1 MAKAGHRPG
10 VLTTLLTTII
20 PTLNAAATLG
30 ETLSALRGEIIVVD
44 GGSTDETISIATR
57 AGARV
62 LRSPRGRGRQLAAG
76 AQIADT
82 AWLLFLHADT
92 VLDRGWH
99 DAALRFIR
107 DPANAE
113 RAAAFTYALHDRSSA
128 ARRLE
133 KMVAWRTRRL
143 GLPYGDQGL
152 LISRA
157 AYDAVGGYRDLPL
170 MEDVD
175 LVRRLGHKRIAVLDC
190 RAVTSATRY
199 RNGYIAR
206 SCRNLCCLALYFAG
220 VSPRFIAKLYG

>member
-1 MAKAGHRPG
+1 
-10 VLTTLLTTII
+10 
-20 PTLNAAATLG
+20 LNAADTLG
-30 ETLSALRGEIIVVD
+30 ETLAALRGEIIVVD
-44 GGSTDETISIATR
+44 GGSTDETIAIATR

-62 LRSPRGRGRQLAAG
+62 IRSPRGRGRQLAAG
-76 AQIADT
+76 AQVADT
-82 AWLLFLHADT
+82 AWLLFVHADT
-92 VLDRGWH
+92 VLDGGWH
-99 DAALRFIR
+99 AAALRFIG

-113 RAAAFTYALHDRSSA
+113 QAAVFTYALRDRSSA

-133 KMVAWRTRRL
+133 KIVAWRTRRL

-175 LVRRLGHKRIAVLDC
+175 LMRRLGRRRIAVLDC
-190 RAVTSATRY
+190 RAVTSAARY
-199 RNGYIAR
+199 RSGYIAR

>member
-1 MAKAGHRPG
+1 
-10 VLTTLLTTII
+10 
-20 PTLNAAATLG
+20 LG
-30 ETLSALRGEIIVVD
+30 ETLAALRGEIIVVD
-44 GGSTDETISIATR
+44 GGSNDETISIANR

-62 LRSPRGRGRQLAAG
+62 IHSPRGRGRQLAAG
-76 AQIADT
+76 AQAADS

-92 VLDRGWH
+92 VLDGGWY
-99 DAALRFIR
+99 DAALRFIG
-107 DPANAE
+107 DPANAG
-113 RAAAFTYALHDRSSA
+113 RAAVFIYALRDPSPA

-143 GLPYGDQGL
+143 GLPYGDQAL
-152 LISRA
+152 LIGRA
-157 AYDAVGGYRDLPL
+157 TYDGVGGYRDLPL

-175 LVRRLGHKRIAVLDC
+175 LVRRLGRKRLAVLDC